1 MKPRGGTKIIMP
13 TDYTGKVMKMAM
25 KKVIGMED
33 LITHGLAMGIITDLT
48 TLESDGV
55 FALED

>member
-1 MKPRGGTKIIMP
+1 MP